1 MSIQLRTE
9 SAGLKSFFARLRL
22 RRKVQEDNQSDSS
35 SAILLTFRE
44 NGNTVHLVLTG
55 MNLLTIGVSSRS
67 PATSNS
73 VG

>member
-1 MSIQLRTE
+1 MSIQLWIE
-9 SAGLKSFFARLRL
+9 S
-22 RRKVQEDNQSDSS
+22 RRDRSHSVPEEDIQSDSS

-55 MNLLTIGVSSRS
+55 MNLLTIEFSSRS

-73 VG
+73 VATFQ